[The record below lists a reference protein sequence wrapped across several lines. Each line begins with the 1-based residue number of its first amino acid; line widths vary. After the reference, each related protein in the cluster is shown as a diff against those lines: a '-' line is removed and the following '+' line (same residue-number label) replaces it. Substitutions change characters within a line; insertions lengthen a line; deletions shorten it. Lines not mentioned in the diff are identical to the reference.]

1 MKKTYTI
8 LIIVSVLTIVFVLGY
23 FAFKNYNENENDDNW
38 LNSSGDIEIDTG
50 FNDVSNEYWAKEYIL
65 YLTQRDIMSGD
76 ASGNFNPEN
85 KVSCREFLMVL
96 SKASMPMIDYSK
108 ISENDLIKILIDKNV
123 IKEDEI
129 TNEILDSEVTNY
141 YAAIMMAKFD
151 INIRNEEQ
159 KIMPIKY
166 TDIGDLS
173 DTYKTLIAHSVKR
186 GFIKVKDSSKF
197 NPNNTLSRAKVA
209 EIVYIFMNAI

>member
-65 YLTQRDIMSGD
+65 YLAQRDIMSGD

-85 KVSCREFLMVL
+85 KMSCREFLIAL
-96 SKASMPMIDYSK
+96 SKASMPMINYSK

-209 EIVYIFMNAI
+209 EIVYVFMNAI

>member
-8 LIIVSVLTIVFVLGY
+8 LMIVSVLTIVFVLGY

-85 KVSCREFLMVL
+85 KMSCREFLMAL

>member
-85 KVSCREFLMVL
+85 KMSCREFLMAL

-108 ISENDLIKILIDKNV
+108 ISENDLIKILTDKNV

-151 INIRNEEQ
+151 INIRNEKQ

>member
-1 MKKTYTI
+1 MKKTYAI

-23 FAFKNYNENENDDNW
+23 FVIKNYNENENDDNW

-76 ASGNFNPEN
+76 ASDNFNPEN
-85 KVSCREFLMVL
+85 KMSCREFLIAL

-108 ISENDLIKILIDKNV
+108 TSENDLIKILIDKNV
-123 IKEDEI
+123 IKENEI

-159 KIMPIKY
+159 RIMPIKY

-186 GFIKVKDSSKF
+186 GFVKVKDSSKF
-197 NPNNTLSRAKVA
+197 NPNNTLNRAKVA
-209 EIVYIFMNAI
+209 EMIYSFMNAI

>member
-8 LIIVSVLTIVFVLGY
+8 LIIVSVLTIVFVLEY

-85 KVSCREFLMVL
+85 KMSCREFLMAL

-159 KIMPIKY
+159 RIMPIKY

-197 NPNNTLSRAKVA
+197 NPNKTLSRAKVA

>member
-23 FAFKNYNENENDDNW
+23 FAFKNYNENENDDHW

-85 KVSCREFLMVL
+85 KMSCREFLMAL
-96 SKASMPMIDYSK
+96 SKASMPMIDYSN

-197 NPNNTLSRAKVA
+197 NPNKTLSRAKVA

>member
-85 KVSCREFLMVL
+85 KMSCREFLMAL

-173 DTYKTLIAHSVKR
+173 DTYKTLIGHSVKR
-186 GFIKVKDSSKF
+186 EFIKIKDSSKF

-209 EIVYIFMNAI
+209 EMIYSFMNAI

>member
-65 YLTQRDIMSGD
+65 YLAQRDIMSGD

-85 KVSCREFLMVL
+85 KLSCREFLMAL

>member
-85 KVSCREFLMVL
+85 KMSCREFLIAL
-96 SKASMPMIDYSK
+96 SKASMPMINYSK

-123 IKEDEI
+123 IKENEI

>member
-85 KVSCREFLMVL
+85 KMSCREFLMAL
-96 SKASMPMIDYSK
+96 SKASMPMIDYSN

-197 NPNNTLSRAKVA
+197 NPNKTLSRAKVA

>member
-85 KVSCREFLMVL
+85 KMGCREFLMAL

>member
-23 FAFKNYNENENDDNW
+23 FIFKNYNENENDDNW
-38 LNSSGDIEIDTG
+38 LNGSGDIEIDTG

-85 KVSCREFLMVL
+85 KMSCREFLMAL

>member
-85 KVSCREFLMVL
+85 KMSCREFLMAL

-108 ISENDLIKILIDKNV
+108 ISENDLIKVLIDKNV

>member
-8 LIIVSVLTIVFVLGY
+8 LMIVSVLTIVFVLGY

-65 YLTQRDIMSGD
+65 YLAQRDIMSGD

-85 KVSCREFLMVL
+85 KMSCREFLIAL
-96 SKASMPMIDYSK
+96 SKASMPMINYSK

-123 IKEDEI
+123 IKENEI

>member
-23 FAFKNYNENENDDNW
+23 FAFKNYNEKENDDNW

-85 KVSCREFLMVL
+85 KMSCREFLMAL

>member
-65 YLTQRDIMSGD
+65 YLAQRDIMSGD

-85 KVSCREFLMVL
+85 KMSCREFLMAL

-123 IKEDEI
+123 IKENEI

>member
-85 KVSCREFLMVL
+85 KMSCREFLMAL

-197 NPNNTLSRAKVA
+197 NPNNTLSRANVA

>member
-8 LIIVSVLTIVFVLGY
+8 LIIVSVLTMVFVLGY
-23 FAFKNYNENENDDNW
+23 FAFKNYSENENDDNW

-65 YLTQRDIMSGD
+65 YITQRDIMSGD

-85 KVSCREFLMVL
+85 KMSCREFLMAL
-96 SKASMPMIDYSK
+96 SKASMPMIDYSN

-197 NPNNTLSRAKVA
+197 NPNKTLSRAKVA

>member
-23 FAFKNYNENENDDNW
+23 FAFKNYNEKENDDNW

-85 KVSCREFLMVL
+85 KVSCREFLMAL

-159 KIMPIKY
+159 KIIPIKY

>member
-85 KVSCREFLMVL
+85 KMSCREFLMAL

-129 TNEILDSEVTNY
+129 ANEILDSEVTNY

>member
-65 YLTQRDIMSGD
+65 YLAQRDIMSGD

-85 KVSCREFLMVL
+85 KMSCREFLMAL

-209 EIVYIFMNAI
+209 EIVYVFMNAI

>member
-8 LIIVSVLTIVFVLGY
+8 LMIVSVLTIVFVFGY

-76 ASGNFNPEN
+76 VSGNFNPEN
-85 KVSCREFLMVL
+85 KMSCREFLIAL
-96 SKASMPMIDYSK
+96 SKASMPIINYSK

>member
-8 LIIVSVLTIVFVLGY
+8 LMIVSVLTIVFVLGY

-65 YLTQRDIMSGD
+65 YLAQRDIMSGD

-85 KVSCREFLMVL
+85 KMSCREFLIAL

>member
-50 FNDVSNEYWAKEYIL
+50 FNDDSNEYWAKEYIL
-65 YLTQRDIMSGD
+65 YLTQRDIMFGD
-76 ASGNFNPEN
+76 SSGNFNPEN
-85 KVSCREFLMVL
+85 KMSCREFLMAL
-96 SKASMPMIDYSK
+96 SKASMPMIDYSN

-197 NPNNTLSRAKVA
+197 NPNKTLSRAKVA

>member
-85 KVSCREFLMVL
+85 KMSCREFLMAL
-96 SKASMPMIDYSK
+96 SKASMPMINYSK

>member
-23 FAFKNYNENENDDNW
+23 FVIKNYNENENDDNW

-76 ASGNFNPEN
+76 SSGNFNPEN
-85 KVSCREFLMVL
+85 KMSCREFLIAL

-108 ISENDLIKILIDKNV
+108 TSENDLIKILIDKNV
-123 IKEDEI
+123 IKENEI

-159 KIMPIKY
+159 RIMPIKY

-186 GFIKVKDSSKF
+186 GFVKIKDSSKF
-197 NPNNTLSRAKVA
+197 NPNKTLSRAKVA
-209 EIVYIFMNAI
+209 EMIYSFMNAI

>member
-8 LIIVSVLTIVFVLGY
+8 LMIVSVLTIVFVLGY
-23 FAFKNYNENENDDNW
+23 FAFKNYNEKENDDNW

-85 KVSCREFLMVL
+85 KVSCREFLMAL

-159 KIMPIKY
+159 KIIPIKY

>member
-8 LIIVSVLTIVFVLGY
+8 LMIVSVLTIVFVLGY

-85 KVSCREFLMVL
+85 KLSCREFLMAL

>member
-85 KVSCREFLMVL
+85 KMSCREFLMAL

-108 ISENDLIKILIDKNV
+108 ISENDLIKILTDKNV
-123 IKEDEI
+123 IKENEI

>member
-8 LIIVSVLTIVFVLGY
+8 LMIVSVLTIVFVFGY
-23 FAFKNYNENENDDNW
+23 FAFKNYNEKENDDNW

-85 KVSCREFLMVL
+85 KMSCREFLMAL

-197 NPNNTLSRAKVA
+197 NPNKTLSRAKVA

>member
-85 KVSCREFLMVL
+85 KMSCREFLMAI

-123 IKEDEI
+123 IKENEI

>member
-1 MKKTYTI
+1 MI
-8 LIIVSVLTIVFVLGY
+8 IGLIVLV
-23 FAFKNYNENENDDNW
+23 
-38 LNSSGDIEIDTG
+38 IDTG

-65 YLTQRDIMSGD
+65 YLTQRDIMFGD
-76 ASGNFNPEN
+76 SSGNFNPEN
-85 KVSCREFLMVL
+85 KMSCREFLMAL

-108 ISENDLIKILIDKNV
+108 TSENDLIKILIDKNV
-123 IKEDEI
+123 IKENEV

-159 KIMPIKY
+159 RIMPIKY

-186 GFIKVKDSSKF
+186 GFIKIKDRSKF
-197 NPNNTLSRAKVA
+197 NPNKTLSRAKVA
-209 EIVYIFMNAI
+209 EMIYSFMNAI

>member
-8 LIIVSVLTIVFVLGY
+8 LMIVSVLTIVFVLGY
-23 FAFKNYNENENDDNW
+23 LAFKNYNENENDDNW

-65 YLTQRDIMSGD
+65 YLAQRDIMSGD

-85 KVSCREFLMVL
+85 KVSCREFLMAL

>member
-85 KVSCREFLMVL
+85 KMSCREFLMAL

-209 EIVYIFMNAI
+209 EIVYIFMNVI